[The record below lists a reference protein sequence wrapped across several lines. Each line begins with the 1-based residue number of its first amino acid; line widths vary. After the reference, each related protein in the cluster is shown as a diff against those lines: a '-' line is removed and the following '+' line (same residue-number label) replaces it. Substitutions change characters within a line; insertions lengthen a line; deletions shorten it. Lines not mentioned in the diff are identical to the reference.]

1 MNRQPIDHA
10 RDPDLRHTLPALR
23 RAAQRARELA
33 RQTGTAIVV
42 SHDGVLET
50 VSMPAETAGSAV
62 AVHEPPVPDRSGS

>member
-1 MNRQPIDHA
+1 MNRDPIDSAH
-10 RDPDLRHTLPALR
+10 DPDLRHSLPALR

-50 VSMPAETAGSAV
+50 VSMPAETAGTAV
-62 AVHEPPVPDRSGS
+62 AVHEPPAPDRRRP